1 MQAGSYGA
9 RRLARMSDLFGAP
22 RRVPIALL
30 VAGWIFA
37 FLLPIVGLIIG
48 VIVLAKGVTAQA
60 VAIIAV
66 SVIVGA
72 VSFAAIY

>member
-1 MQAGSYGA
+1 
-9 RRLARMSDLFGAP
+9 MSDLLGGP
-22 RRVPIALL
+22 GRVPTGLL

-37 FLLPIVGLIIG
+37 FILPIVGVIIG

-60 VAIIAV
+60 VAIIVV

-72 VSFAAIY
+72 VSFAAIF